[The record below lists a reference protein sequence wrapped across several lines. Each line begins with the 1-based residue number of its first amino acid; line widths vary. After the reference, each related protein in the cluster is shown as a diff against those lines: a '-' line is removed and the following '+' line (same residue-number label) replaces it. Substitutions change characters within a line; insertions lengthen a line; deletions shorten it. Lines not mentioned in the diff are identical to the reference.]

1 MNELVLYIE
10 KEKFLRQTMEAIFK
24 SRGAKIHTEESLT
37 EYFYLLE
44 DLSPARVILDLS
56 SVPLEEVQKV
66 LEMNKF
72 KVILTGDSSQLG
84 QYSDS
89 AIVKIVKPIV
99 VLNIFE
105 QIFEVSRA

>member
-24 SRGAKIHTEESLT
+24 SRGAKIHTEDSLT

-44 DLSPARVILDLS
+44 DLVPSRVVLDLN
-56 SVPLEEVQKV
+56 SVSVEEVQKV
-66 LEMNKF
+66 IEMNKF
-72 KVILTGDSSQLG
+72 KVILTGDSNQL
-84 QYSDS
+84 QAFKNDQV
-89 AIVKIVKPIV
+89 IKILKPIV

-105 QIFEVSRA
+105 QIFEISRA

>member
-44 DLSPARVILDLS
+44 DLVPARVVLDLNSVS
-56 SVPLEEVQKV
+56 SEEVQKV
-66 LEMNKF
+66 IEMNKF
-72 KVILTGDSSQLG
+72 KVILTGDSNQL
-84 QYSDS
+84 Q
-89 AIVKIVKPIV
+89 AIKNEQVIKISKPII